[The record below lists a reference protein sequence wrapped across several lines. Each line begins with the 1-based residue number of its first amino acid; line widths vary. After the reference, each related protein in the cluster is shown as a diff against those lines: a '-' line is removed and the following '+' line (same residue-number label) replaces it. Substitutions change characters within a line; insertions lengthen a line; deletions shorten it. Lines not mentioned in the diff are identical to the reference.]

1 MERSPR
7 PNEIYRH
14 FKGNL
19 YRVITLAEHTE
30 TGEML
35 VVYQA
40 LYGDFRI
47 YARPLEMFL
56 SEVDHQKYPD
66 VTDRYR
72 FTLVPEIFGQR
83 ETDPEMIRPDT
94 TAEPTEDVRNESGE
108 EGEEALNLDPMLLE
122 FLDADTYEEKLDI
135 FARIHDRVTDDM
147 LNTMAAS
154 LDLDLEAGELE
165 ERYQTLKNCLITL
178 ERYECNRLR

>member
-1 MERSPR
+1 
-7 PNEIYRH
+7 
-14 FKGNL
+14 
-19 YRVITLAEHTE
+19 
-30 TGEML
+30 
-35 VVYQA
+35 
-40 LYGDFRI
+40 
-47 YARPLEMFL
+47 
-56 SEVDHQKYPD
+56 
-66 VTDRYR
+66 
-72 FTLVPEIFGQR
+72 
-83 ETDPEMIRPDT
+83 
-94 TAEPTEDVRNESGE
+94 
-108 EGEEALNLDPMLLE
+108 MLLE